1 MVVLGRR
8 SSAGADRD
16 KEHNYM
22 EVRSSWWSFAGVMF
36 VIVGIMNLF
45 SGLVA
50 ITQTRYIERQI
61 NGELPI
67 TNNVKSWGW
76 VELVVG
82 ILMIL
87 VAVGIFSGSNW
98 ARVVGI
104 IAAGINMIF
113 QFAYIQHYPWWGFTA
128 IIINL
133 LIIFGLAGSSE
144 RRQEV

>member
-1 MVVLGRR
+1 
-8 SSAGADRD
+8 
-16 KEHNYM
+16 M
-22 EVRSSWWSFAGVMF
+22 EFRSSWWSFAGVMF

-61 NGELPI
+61 VGGELPI
-67 TNNVKSWGW
+67 TNNVKTWGW

-82 ILMIL
+82 VLMLL
-87 VAVGIFSGSNW
+87 VAMGIFSGANW

-113 QFAYIQHYPWWGFTA
+113 QFAYFQHEPWWALTA
-128 IIINL
+128 ILINL